1 MENSVSFSRQIL
13 ANTWRLTAL
22 IFAAL
27 AFGSPAQS
35 QQASRIWLQE
45 AKPQSATFKASSSE
59 AAAASASGAGT
70 PSAQRNAAA
79 MLLASGQAQPLSMVK
94 GDFDQD
100 GIEDLAV
107 GYRTALGGALA
118 LFRGNLDAFA
128 PQSKSSWQAIGAGR
142 FPSPFLSEAKV
153 IELPEAPDFLVA
165 GNFSGN
171 GHLDIAAGTRGSH
184 TLYILA
190 ADGQDGFLPPQ
201 AFALSGALTVLGSAQ
216 LDPATLLSH
225 IVAGTTAQTG
235 SQLTILAKTSQG
247 ITAIATIPVQGPAS
261 SVAFG
266 NLSGNRFTDF
276 AVVAAG
282 ELLIVHGRDVHS
294 ARMGQGSSSLQ
305 AETVLIPSA
314 AASVT
319 VGSFIQDRASRQ
331 QMAVLAT
338 DGTLHIVTRARLDS
352 RLWSLAEMQLRRRAQ
367 LNRQPDPLAIPVDP
381 GEGWQVAESI
391 PAAASAAGPT
401 QLPILFRTQI
411 SSHPAD
417 DVMILDSRQAQMHV
431 LAHESMP
438 AAASSLPASL
448 HSTMAISQSP
458 GVLAAIPMHV
468 NIDGRPGV
476 VLLKQGQMEPA
487 VLMPLPDPTF
497 FPNRFDDITPR
508 GTGFTCLNTTAVD
521 LSGDCTLREAIVK
534 ANSMAGTDTIMLQAG
549 TYTLSL
555 PRIANDF
562 SGLHGTLEVTDSLNI
577 IGATDVSGNPASIVQ
592 GGTDLTTS
600 VDKVF
605 SFNEDIATFTNAT
618 VSISNLVIRNG
629 HNRGD
634 ATILDGWGG
643 AFDFDTGAPPATA
656 TLTVTNCNITTNTL
670 SEGEGGGFAIF
681 NTNNGTGFATITN
694 SIIQNNTV
702 APSSPN
708 GVAGNGGGIFVGN
721 PAAIVMNNS
730 KVLNNRANANAG
742 INPVGGGLEIFG
754 PSGNAGQNAIHGS
767 VISNNHAAGDG
778 GGIWNIANLLI
789 DTSSVIS
796 NNTAGGNGGGL
807 WHNASGADTTT
818 LSKVTLTGNT
828 AAGNGGAISVG
839 NLSGGAT
846 LTMQFS
852 RLAGNTAAAGSNLN
866 NIDSAVTA
874 TNNWW
879 GTNTPGATIS
889 NITTTANFTPFIFL
903 THTASPNKIRI
914 NQSTTLTADMS
925 KDNLGNGAALIG
937 NLDVLNALP
946 ITFHNPILG
955 TIPSAQPEALS
966 AGAQATATFV
976 AGNVG
981 GNGSADASVDQQ
993 TVTAPI
999 IVLQPPS
1006 VIKTFAPT
1014 TVAVN
1019 APSTVTFSVT
1029 NGNTVTINSSFTDTL
1044 PANLLV
1050 ATTPN
1055 VINGCGGTV
1064 TAAASSGSISFLNAA
1079 LPVGT
1084 CSITV
1089 NVRGTID
1096 GVFNNS
1102 VTIDS
1107 SDAGNGNTSS
1117 ANLTVIN
1124 SPTITKLFG
1133 AATIPLNGATS
1144 LTFTLTS
1151 TNANLTLTGVAFT
1164 DALPAGLIVATPNG
1178 LSTTCNGVATA
1189 VAASSTVMLSG
1200 ATLAQGASCTV
1211 SGNVTGTTAGVKNNS
1226 VVVTSANG
1234 GNGNTS
1240 NASLTVVGPPSVS
1253 KSFAPASV
1261 ALNSSSTL
1269 TFIVPIRT
1277 PPALSA
1283 E

>member
-13 ANTWRLTAL
+13 ANSWRPAAL
-22 IFAAL
+22 ILTSL
-27 AFGSPAQS
+27 AFGASAQA
-35 QQASRIWLQE
+35 QQAPRIWLQE
-45 AKPQSATFKASSSE
+45 AKPQPATFKASGSE
-59 AAAASASGAGT
+59 VAAASASRAGST
-70 PSAQRNAAA
+70 SAQRNAAA
-79 MLLASGQAQPLSMVK
+79 MLLASGQAQPLSVVK

-128 PQSKSSWQAIGAGR
+128 PQSQSSWTAVGGGR
-142 FPSPFLSEAKV
+142 FPSPFLSEARV
-153 IELPEAPDFLVA
+153 IELPEAPDFLIA

-171 GHLDIAAGTRGSH
+171 GHLDIAAGARGSR
-184 TLYILA
+184 TIYILA
-190 ADGQDGFLPPQ
+190 GDGQGSFLPPQ
-201 AFALSGALTVLGSAQ
+201 AFALSGALTALGSTQ

-225 IVAGTTAQTG
+225 IVAGTTAQSG
-235 SQLTILAKTSQG
+235 SQLTVFERTNQG
-247 ITAIATIPVQGPAS
+247 ITAMAPIPVRGQATS
-261 SVAFG
+261 LAFG
-266 NLSGNRFTDF
+266 SLSGDRFPDF

-282 ELLIVHGRDVHS
+282 ELLIVHGRDIHS
-294 ARMGQGSSSLQ
+294 ARTGEGSAILQ
-305 AETVLIPSA
+305 AETVLIPRA

-319 VGSFIQDRASRQ
+319 LGSFIQDRASRQ
-331 QMAVLAT
+331 QLAVLAT
-338 DGTLHIVTRARLDS
+338 DGTLHIVARAHLDS
-352 RLWSLAEMQLRRRAQ
+352 RPWSLAEMQLRRRAQ
-367 LNRQPDPLAIPVDP
+367 LNRHPDPLAIPVDP
-381 GEGWQVAESI
+381 AEGWQVAESI
-391 PAAASAAGPT
+391 PAVVSAAGPT
-401 QLPILFRTQI
+401 QPPILFRTQI

-417 DVMILDSRQAQMHV
+417 DVMIMDSAQAQMHV

-438 AAASSLPASL
+438 AGGAAAGNLPASL
-448 HSTMAISQSP
+448 HSTMAISESA
-458 GVLAAIPMHV
+458 GVVAAIPMRV
-468 NIDGRPGV
+468 NIDGRPGIV
-476 VLLKQGQMEPA
+476 YLKQGQMAPA
-487 VLMPLPDPTF
+487 VMMPLPDPTF

-508 GTGFTCLNTTAVD
+508 GTGVTCLNTTAVD
-521 LSGDCTLREAIVK
+521 GSGDCTLREAIVK
-534 ANSMAGTDTIMLQAG
+534 ANFIAGTDTIMLQAG

-555 PRIANDF
+555 PRVANDF

-577 IGATDVSGNPASIVQ
+577 IGAVDGSGNPTSIVQ
-592 GGTDLTTS
+592 GGTNLTTS

-605 SFNEDIATFTNAT
+605 SFNEDIAAFSNAT
-618 VSISNLVIRNG
+618 VSISNLVIQNG

-634 ATILDGWGG
+634 ETIQDGLGG
-643 AFDFDTGAPPATA
+643 AFDFDTGNVPPTG

-670 SEGEGGGFAIF
+670 TEGEGGGFALF

-694 SIIQNNTV
+694 STIQNNTV

-708 GVAGNGGGIFVGN
+708 GVAGNGGGIFVGT
-721 PAAIVMNNS
+721 PATMVMNNS
-730 KVLNNRANANAG
+730 KVLNNSAIANAG
-742 INPVGGGLEIFG
+742 INAVAGGLEIIG

-778 GGIWNIANLLI
+778 GGIWNVSSLLI
-789 DTSSVIS
+789 DASSVIS
-796 NNTAGGNGGGL
+796 NNTSGGNGGGL
-807 WHNASGADTTT
+807 WHNALGADTAV

-846 LTMQFS
+846 LTMHFS
-852 RLAGNTAAAGSNLN
+852 RLAGNTAAGGSNLN
-866 NIDSAVTA
+866 NIDSVVTA

-981 GNGSADASVDQQ
+981 GNGSADATVDQQ

-999 IVLQPPS
+999 IILQPPA
-1006 VIKTFAPT
+1006 ITKTFAPG

-1019 APSTVTFSVT
+1019 APNTLTFSIT
-1029 NGNTVTINSSFTDTL
+1029 NGNTVTINASFTDTL
-1044 PANLLV
+1044 PADLLV
-1050 ATTPN
+1050 ATTPA
-1055 VINGCGGTV
+1055 VANGCGGTV
-1064 TAAASSGSISFLNAA
+1064 TATASSGSISFLNAA

-1084 CSITV
+1084 CVITV
-1089 NVRGTID
+1089 NVQGATD

-1117 ANLTVIN
+1117 STLTVIN
-1124 SPTITKLFG
+1124 PPTIPK
-1133 AATIPLNGATS
+1133 
-1144 LTFTLTS
+1144 
-1151 TNANLTLTGVAFT
+1151 V
-1164 DALPAGLIVATPNG
+1164 
-1178 LSTTCNGVATA
+1178 
-1189 VAASSTVMLSG
+1189 
-1200 ATLAQGASCTV
+1200 
-1211 SGNVTGTTAGVKNNS
+1211 
-1226 VVVTSANG
+1226 
-1234 GNGNTS
+1234 
-1240 NASLTVVGPPSVS
+1240 
-1253 KSFAPASV
+1253 FA
-1261 ALNSSSTL
+1261 
-1269 TFIVPIRT
+1269 
-1277 PPALSA
+1277 
-1283 E
+1283 